1 MQDPTAKLIDILA
14 RYASGGSPADISAT
28 TDLAAL
34 DIDVLDIPMIFL
46 DLEDAFDVGIVPGTG
61 FEGLTSVGDLLAVVQ
76 AALDAR
82 HRPRQPAAPRK
93 KSNWMSTSARA

>member
-1 MQDPTAKLIDILA
+1 MQEITAQLIAILA
-14 RYASGGSPADISAT
+14 NYARDPAAGIASAST
-28 TDLAAL
+28 LADL

-46 DLEDAFDVGIVPGTG
+46 DVEDTFDVHVVPGTG
-61 FEGLTSVGDLLAVVQ
+61 FEDLTTVADLIAVVQ
-76 AALDAR
+76 AGLDAK

>member
-34 DIDVLDIPMIFL
+34 HIDVLDIPMIFL
-46 DLEDAFDVGIVPGTG
+46 DLEDAFDVSIVPGTG
-61 FEGLTSVGDLLAVVQ
+61 CEGLTSVGDLLAVVQ
-76 AALDAR
+76 AALDAK
-82 HRPRQPAAPRK
+82 HRPRQTVTPRK